1 MRKDDFYLKLLGNV
15 HILIPDLLGPVVPGQ
30 YLLLQVRVI
39 LRLEVLVSMIA
50 DCILNTFLNT
60 LIFLKPLRKILK
72 VVFKKLQF
80 VVGL

>member
-60 LIFLKPLRKILK
+60 LILLKPYAICYLK
-72 VVFKKLQF
+72 VVHFVF
-80 VVGL
+80 VVGTN